1 MLSPKPVE
9 GHPPAHDPAPDPG
22 HELKSLLAV
31 LTGVCESLVDG
42 LDGLDG
48 QGEPR
53 ELARVGLRA
62 ARKASALAAGLTAQA
77 LPSLEPEP
85 SEAPG
90 PVVLI
95 ADDDPDL
102 LKLITAAFDRAGYR
116 AYPARN
122 GRLAAQLVR
131 ALKPDLLVT
140 DIVMPEK
147 EGIATIIETRAVAP
161 DTAVIA
167 ISGGGAFGRTRAF
180 LQWATELGADEV
192 LAKPFAMS
200 RLLAAAEAVLERRGV
215 RAARRR
221 SDGQPGAEA
230 RPPLPTSNI
239 RQGPL
244 GAARRI

>member
-1 MLSPKPVE
+1 MLPRKPVDR
-9 GHPPAHDPAPDPG
+9 PPPEDAAPDPAD
-22 HELKSLLAV
+22 ELKSLLAV
-31 LTGVCESLVDG
+31 LTGVCESLVEG
-42 LDGLDG
+42 LEG

-62 ARKASALAAGLTAQA
+62 ARKAAALAADLAA
-77 LPSLEPEP
+77 PSAARREPEAA
-85 SEAPG
+85 EGPG
-90 PVVLI
+90 PLVLI

-102 LKLITAAFDRAGYR
+102 LKLITGAFTRAGYR

-147 EGIATIIETRAVAP
+147 EGIATIIETKAVAP

-167 ISGGGAFGRTRAF
+167 ISGGGAFGRAGAF

-192 LAKPFAMS
+192 VAKPFAMS
-200 RLLAAAEAVLERRGV
+200 QLLAAAEAALQRRGV
-215 RAARRR
+215 CAAGRRPA
-221 SDGQPGAEA
+221 G
-230 RPPLPTSNI
+230 
-239 RQGPL
+239 
-244 GAARRI
+244 

>member
-1 MLSPKPVE
+1 MLLPKPVE
-9 GHPPAHDPAPDPG
+9 GRPPGHDPTLDPG
-22 HELKSLLAV
+22 HELKGLLAV
-31 LTGVCESLVDG
+31 LTGVCEQLVE
-42 LDGLDG
+42 GLDG
-48 QGEPR
+48 QSEPR

-62 ARKASALAAGLTAQA
+62 VRKASALAAGLAIPT
-77 LPSLEPEP
+77 PSRRDPAAAEP
-85 SEAPG
+85 AG

-102 LKLITAAFDRAGYR
+102 LKLITAAFERAGYR

-147 EGIATIIETRAVAP
+147 EGIATIIETKAVAP

-167 ISGGGAFGRTRAF
+167 ISGGGAFGRTGAF

-192 LAKPFAMS
+192 VAKPFAMS
-200 RLLAAAEAVLERRGV
+200 RLLAAAEAALARRGV
-215 RAARRR
+215 RVTGRRP
-221 SDGQPGAEA
+221 DG
-230 RPPLPTSNI
+230 
-239 RQGPL
+239 
-244 GAARRI
+244 

>member
-1 MLSPKPVE
+1 MLSPKPVD
-9 GHPPAHDPAPDPG
+9 GRPPAEYPAPDAAR
-22 HELKSLLAV
+22 ELRSLLAV
-31 LTGVCESLVDG
+31 LTGVCESLVE
-42 LDGLDG
+42 GLDG

-62 ARKASALAAGLTAQA
+62 ARKASTLAAGLAAQA
-77 LPSLEPEP
+77 PHGE
-85 SEAPG
+85 SEAAGAPG

-102 LKLITAAFDRAGYR
+102 LKLITAAFARAGYR

-140 DIVMPEK
+140 DIVMPER
-147 EGIATIIETRAVAP
+147 EGIATIIETKAVAP

-167 ISGGGAFGRTRAF
+167 ISGGGAFGRTDAF

-192 LAKPFAMS
+192 VAKPFAMS

-215 RAARRR
+215 RSTGRLADR
-221 SDGQPGAEA
+221 
-230 RPPLPTSNI
+230 
-239 RQGPL
+239 
-244 GAARRI
+244 

>member
-1 MLSPKPVE
+1 MLSPKPVADR
-9 GHPPAHDPAPDPG
+9 PPSGVPAGDPG

-31 LTGVCESLVDG
+31 LTGVCESLVEG
-42 LDGLDG
+42 LEG
-48 QGEPR
+48 QGERR

-62 ARKASALAAGLTAQA
+62 ARKASTLAAGLAAQA
-77 LPSLEPEP
+77 SPGRESEAA
-85 SEAPG
+85 EAPG
-90 PVVLI
+90 PVVLV

-147 EGIATIIETRAVAP
+147 EGIATIIETKAVAP

-167 ISGGGAFGRTRAF
+167 ISGGGAFGRTGAF

-200 RLLAAAEAVLERRGV
+200 RLLATAETVLERRGV
-215 RAARRR
+215 RVTRRR
-221 SDGQPGAEA
+221 PDG
-230 RPPLPTSNI
+230 
-239 RQGPL
+239 
-244 GAARRI
+244 